1 MCWARHIC
9 AGTETTQGSDEAPQA
24 SNETGLSATKPFR
37 KLIQVSVQTRK
48 TRLPYGSLVFYVRRD
63 ASAPQPPRCP
73 TRLPFVPHPPFLQ
86 RPLRAP
92 RICTV
97 RARIR
102 RPSAPAAHRAS
113 VPSIRTR
120 RAQPEPAA
128 HTSPAPSILRAP
140 HPPSLV
146 PPFTRR
152 TVLAPTRPR
161 VCSLSAPTASPHPYP
176 LVSQPK
182 F

>member
-86 RPLRAP
+86 RPLRSP

-102 RPSAPAAHRAS
+102 RPSAPSAHRAS
-113 VPSIRTR
+113 VP
-120 RAQPEPAA
+120 
-128 HTSPAPSILRAP
+128 PAPRTHRPPIRPFCCAANPRPP
-140 HPPSLV
+140 H
-146 PPFTRR
+146 T
-152 TVLAPTRPR
+152 AQMTRP
-161 VCSLSAPTASPHPYP
+161 SPHRNFGTAGFQFFAKYFK
-176 LVSQPK
+176 LCGRLAERK
-182 F
+182 

>member
-102 RPSAPAAHRAS
+102 R
-113 VPSIRTR
+113 
-120 RAQPEPAA
+120 AQPEPAA